1 MPNLNT
7 AHTIQFRYKFQL
19 RNGEEKQFDVNLDA
33 QTLEIIQSPMA
44 RKPEWAKLKYQQC
57 ENCPLPDSVEYCP
70 VAVNIAH
77 LIDEFKFSISFD
89 KTRVIVEAPERT
101 YEQETTVQIGLGA
114 ILGIY
119 MVTSNCPVMDFL
131 RPMVRFHLPFATT
144 TDTVF
149 RAVSMYLIAQYFRE
163 HKGLPADWN
172 LEGLINI
179 YSEVGKVNK
188 GMWNR
193 LSKASSFDANVNA
206 IIVLS
211 TFGDALRLSIK
222 KDLENLAPL
231 FIKYLE
237 PDKE

>member
-1 MPNLNT
+1 MSKSHIV
-7 AHTIQFRYKFQL
+7 HTIQFRYKFQF

-33 QTLEIIQSPMA
+33 QTLEIRQSPMA

-57 ENCPLPDSVEYCP
+57 ENCPLPNSVEYCP

-89 KTRVIVEAPERT
+89 KTRVIVEGPERT

-119 MVTSNCPVMDFL
+119 MVTSNCPVLDFL

-149 RAVSMYLIAQYFRE
+149 RAVSMYLIAQYFRTR
-163 HKGLPADWN
+163 KNLPADWN

-179 YSEVGKVNK
+179 YTEVGKVNK

-237 PDKE
+237 PEKK